1 MSKPG
6 WVPKLFKESVNQE
19 DENLCLTAGSP
30 IRGSLA
36 LQRGFSFQITSTDPA
51 AQVSSGLVSPSS
63 FTPHRPTLFTQHSGT
78 KSPAQ
83 KQNRLETR
91 TDQLI
96 RFYFKILTTLA
107 SDELNKYSYESL
119 TKILEDSQLLHSVAG
134 LAIEIQTFIMQETE
148 SDYQTIL
155 STCELDSFDVW
166 KAMLSYDKATPTKP
180 PMLKNHLIQLELR
193 SFLELFWK
201 DERSPLVD
209 LIKKHIAQE
218 TTRVRTGPSH
228 QIEPFEGQNGT
239 HSTQKPS
246 DDSGSKTL
254 EMSRKNSV
262 QSHDSNGPTLC
273 HEVFFKRL
281 LQLMADR
288 IFKLCRKLE
297 LKENQMELTFE
308 LLKHIICE
316 KIDLVMGRHL
326 DQLMICCVYAVAIKT
341 KYICS
346 GDPKRFDEIITW

>member
-1 MSKPG
+1 M
-6 WVPKLFKESVNQE
+6 PKLFKESVNQE
-19 DENLCLTAGSP
+19 DENVYFTPGSP
-30 IRGSLA
+30 LRGPPA
-36 LQRGFSFQITSTDPA
+36 LQRGFSFQIANTEHAGPN
-51 AQVSSGLVSPSS
+51 SSGLVSPSS
-63 FTPHRPTLFTQHSGT
+63 FTPQRPLTLGQLSGT

-83 KQNRLETR
+83 KQNRLDTR

-155 STCELDSFDVW
+155 ATCELDAFDVW

-180 PMLKNHLIQLELR
+180 AILKNHLIQLELR
-193 SFLELFWK
+193 SFLELFWR
-201 DERSPLVD
+201 DEQSPLVD

-218 TTRVRTGPSH
+218 PTRARIGQTQ
-228 QIEPFEGQNGT
+228 QIESFEGQNSAAT
-239 HSTQKPS
+239 APKPTE
-246 DDSGSKTL
+246 DSGTKTM

-297 LKENQMELTFE
+297 LRENQMELTFE

-341 KYICS
+341 KYISS